1 MLTLRP
7 TVCFK
12 ATSLNKV
19 NTQTP
24 FDVFLAEVGNIQHLS
39 PKVSHLKPETRLLA
53 HLLVLANTSDIPR
66 LK

>member
-12 ATSLNKV
+12 ATSLNKI

-24 FDVFLAEVGNIQHLS
+24 FDVFLAEAGNTPAVHTEPATKGFPFKARDS
-39 PKVSHLKPETRLLA
+39 AVSSLIG
-53 HLLVLANTSDIPR
+53 VS
-66 LK
+66 